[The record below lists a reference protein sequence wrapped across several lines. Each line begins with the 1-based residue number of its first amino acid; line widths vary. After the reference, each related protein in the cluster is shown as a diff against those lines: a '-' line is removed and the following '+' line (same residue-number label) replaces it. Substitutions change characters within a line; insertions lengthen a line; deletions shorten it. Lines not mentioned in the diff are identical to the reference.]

1 MTWKPSPPPLPPT
14 AAPSRPSSG
23 AAALRGAAAR
33 LEARRRPGGGSAPEE
48 RGERLA
54 TLSRNE
60 GVEVRITW
68 DQYKGSPFLGLR
80 EWMPGTDGMYPTKKG
95 VTVRVSELPALAN
108 ALADALDRA
117 EAHAATRGAR

>member
-23 AAALRGAAAR
+23 ADALRGAAAR
-33 LEARRRPGGGSAPEE
+33 LEARRRPAGGDAPEE

-68 DQYKGSPFLGLR
+68 DEYQGSPFLGLR
-80 EWMPGTDGMYPTKKG
+80 EWVPGGGGHYPTKKG
-95 VTVRVSELPALAN
+95 VTVRISELPALAN

-117 EAHAATRGAR
+117 EAHTATRGAR